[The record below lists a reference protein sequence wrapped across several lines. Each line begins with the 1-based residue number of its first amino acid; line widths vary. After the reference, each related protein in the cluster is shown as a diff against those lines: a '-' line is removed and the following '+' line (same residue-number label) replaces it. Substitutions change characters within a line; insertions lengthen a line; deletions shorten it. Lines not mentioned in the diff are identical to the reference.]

1 VGLISILLMWLLA
14 AGAPQGPGV
23 PPLDVR
29 PSAPSERFIR
39 PSEGLE
45 LRLNRALTSSDGR
58 LAVVIADVDWT
69 SLFAL
74 DGQSFTYHGG
84 AAALPQGES
93 QVAVYL
99 VSAPNTWR
107 QVAAFPI
114 HVTTPAGFEQ
124 VRLAPTADVNDAAQ
138 NAEGH
143 EPDANAPPRSTFQD
157 FTSHLGF
164 ASEHVRDGVH
174 FTTQTN
180 VLAVSNQ
187 TLALRFAQIGNDAS
201 KFDLADYVWSVEGQH
216 LTVTF
221 GTTTFV
227 AERHLAPN
235 FLTRGIRATARF
247 SRVDFTVAGVNGQT
261 IVGFS
266 NFLGV
271 TTANNQVGVAVV
283 GAELTHRPRAARVE
297 MSFVGGARNTQSGF
311 TQGQITDVLRSHG
324 GGLRFIGSDP
334 TQRFRLDTGYAR
346 SWSTNPNDPLL
357 AQGLTTVEVRPKTSA
372 ADYVDAFYDLV
383 RRNSPKTPV
392 TITTSYRFERV
403 DPLFSSVAAPQGVRS
418 DLLQNTAGADVR
430 VAQVSGRVANVWSHD
445 NLNHV
450 ASILRT
456 DGDLST
462 VNVTAP
468 TGTFGQKPE
477 HAIWWP
483 VVTYGFNRS
492 SQIGEGLPDNG
503 GFVSPSQV
511 PNQVNTLNTLNAD
524 WNIGRWHAGYLMNR
538 SFQDNRQAG
547 RETSDFSTLAQ
558 QLSLG
563 LVTLRT
569 MNLSFTFNRDSSKN
583 FEVNQVSHT
592 LRGGLNLAW
601 QIDVRNSINATL
613 NRTAIEDATAGPS
626 HVVDVNVQYAYAFKF
641 QPSRPTGPRIRIFAR
656 WTWQS
661 SDALDVLAGIVNVRR
676 NWTLGTGL
684 ALTLF

>member
-1 VGLISILLMWLLA
+1 MVLIPVLVLWLLGA
-14 AGAPQGPGV
+14 VAPQGPDV
-23 PPLDVR
+23 PPLEVR
-29 PSAPSERFIR
+29 ASVPPERFIR

-45 LRLNRALTSSDGR
+45 LRLNRPLTASDGR

-69 SLFAL
+69 GLFAL
-74 DGQSFTYHGG
+74 DGQSLAYHGG
-84 AAALPQGES
+84 TARLPQGES

-107 QVAAFPI
+107 QIAAFPI

-124 VRLAPTADVNDAAQ
+124 VRLAPAADVNDAAQ

-143 EPDANAPPRSTFQD
+143 DPDANAPPRSTFQD

-164 ASEHVRDGVH
+164 ASEHVRDGVR
-174 FTTQTN
+174 FAMQTN

-187 TLALRFAQIGNDAS
+187 TQALRFAQAGNDAS
-201 KFDLADYVWSVEGQH
+201 KFDLADYVWSIEGRR
-216 LTVTF
+216 LSVAFGSATF
-221 GTTTFV
+221 N

-235 FLTRGIRATARF
+235 FLTRGIRASGRF

-261 IVGFS
+261 IVGFA

-271 TTANNQVGVAVV
+271 TTENNQIGLAVV
-283 GAELTHRPRAARVE
+283 GAELSRRPRAARVE
-297 MSFVGGARNTQSGF
+297 ASLVGGARLAQSGF
-311 TQGQITDVLRSHG
+311 TQGQISDVLRSHG

-346 SWSTNPNDPLL
+346 SWSTNPDDPLL
-357 AQGLTTVEVRPKTSA
+357 AQGLTTVAVKPKTSG

-383 RRNSPKTPV
+383 RRTSAKTPV
-392 TITTSYRFERV
+392 TITTSYLFERV
-403 DPLFSSVAAPQGVRS
+403 DPLFTSVAAPQGVRS
-418 DLLQNTAGADVR
+418 DLLQNTAGVDVR
-430 VAQVSGRVANVWSHD
+430 VGQVSGRVSNAWSHD

-456 DGDLST
+456 DGGLAT
-462 VNVTAP
+462 VNVAAP
-468 TGTFGQKPE
+468 TGAFGQKPA

-483 VVTYGFNRS
+483 VVAYVFNRS

-511 PNQVNTLNTLNAD
+511 PNQVNTLHTLSAD
-524 WNIGRWHAGYLMNR
+524 WNIGRWHAGYSMNH
-538 SFQDNRQAG
+538 SFQDNRQPG
-547 RETSDFSTLAQ
+547 RETSDFSNLAQ
-558 QLSLG
+558 QLALG

-569 MNLSFTFNRDSSKN
+569 MNVTLTFNRESATNLELD
-583 FEVNQVSHT
+583 QVSHT
-592 LRGGLNLAW
+592 TRGGLTFNW
-601 QIDVRNSINATL
+601 QVDARNSIDATL
-613 NRTAIEDATAGPS
+613 NRTAIRDATAGPS
-626 HVVDVNVQYAYAFKF
+626 HVAAVNVQYAYAFKF
-641 QPSRPTGPRIRIFAR
+641 QPARPTGPRLRLFAR

-661 SDALDVLAGIVNVRR
+661 SDALDVLSGAVNVLR

-684 ALTLF
+684 TLTLF